1 MQQAP
6 KGVDQRIAEALFLD
20 ADPSSNGSTIEML
33 SSCEMRLRTG
43 SGLLSTT
50 TLGIS
55 AMPQPNATI
64 DTMASWPPTVA

>member
-1 MQQAP
+1 
-6 KGVDQRIAEALFLD
+6 
-20 ADPSSNGSTIEML
+20 ML

-55 AMPQPNATI
+55 AMPQPKQVWAVVSQGKVQGKAVGKTI
-64 DTMASWPPTVA
+64 TLDAKALK